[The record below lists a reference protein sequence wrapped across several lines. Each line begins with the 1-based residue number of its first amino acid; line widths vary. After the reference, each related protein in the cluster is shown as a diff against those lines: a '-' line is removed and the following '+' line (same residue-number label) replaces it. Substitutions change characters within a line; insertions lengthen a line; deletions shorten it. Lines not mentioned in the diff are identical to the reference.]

1 MGCVKVWVYEFV
13 GVCMCVFCNM
23 CVSLCGFLM
32 CGYVWVGFVIF
43 GRVYVERI
51 TLTQNNTSV
60 HQKSLN

>member
-1 MGCVKVWVYEFV
+1 MGCVKVCVYDFV

-23 CVSLCGFLM
+23 YVSLCGFLM

-43 GRVYVERI
+43 GRMYVERK

-60 HQKSLN
+60 HQTSLN